1 MYTDTYNKSHR
12 AVNNFINDPASLYRK
27 NTGVPEL
34 APTRSR
40 LPNSILR
47 DSMLVV
53 CRHSWWGLFIAQIL
67 ANATDQSFAFQ
78 RAAKHLSIYCQER
91 V

>member
-67 ANATDQSFAFQ
+67 ANATD
-78 RAAKHLSIYCQER
+78 
-91 V
+91 